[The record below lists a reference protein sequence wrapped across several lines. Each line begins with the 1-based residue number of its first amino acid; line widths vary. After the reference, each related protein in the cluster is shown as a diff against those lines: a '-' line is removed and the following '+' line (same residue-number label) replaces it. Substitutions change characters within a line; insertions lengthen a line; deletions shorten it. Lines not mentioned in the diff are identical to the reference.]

1 MNTWPEN
8 NNEWKQTLKG
18 EISLIKWGLR
28 QKNKNLVARE
38 NLFNNL
44 QRLERQLFDAKQLEL
59 KYIKGGLK

>member
-28 QKNKNLVARE
+28 QKSKGLVARE